1 MRLLKIYLFLIFA
14 ILFTVQTA
22 LANNTVESTKRL
34 LILGDSLTA
43 GYGLSDEDSFPAQLE
58 KAMKQAG
65 HRVRVVNAG
74 VSGDTSAGG
83 LARLEWALA
92 DAPHIVIV
100 ELGGNDALRGLS
112 PKVTFN
118 NLDSI
123 LKRLK
128 IFGAQVILAGMK
140 APRNLGNDYASEFDQ
155 VYPQLA
161 RKHNVIFYPFF
172 LDGVALDLKLNQADG
187 IHPNATGVGVIVE
200 RMMPVL
206 EPYFRLQPQTTDN

>member
-14 ILFTVQTA
+14 VTCTVQTA
-22 LANNTVESTKRL
+22 QGNNTAESTKRL

-43 GYGLSDEDSFPAQLE
+43 GYGLAAVESFPAQLE
-58 KAMKQAG
+58 MALKQAG
-65 HRVRVVNAG
+65 HKVTVVNAG

-92 DAPHIVIV
+92 DDPHMVIV

-123 LKRLK
+123 LERLK
-128 IFGAQVILAGMK
+128 ASGVQVVLAGMK
-140 APRNLGNDYASEFDQ
+140 APRNLGDDYASEFDQ
-155 VYPQLA
+155 IYPQLA
-161 RKHNVIFYPFF
+161 SKHNVIFYPFF
-172 LDGVALDLKLNQADG
+172 LEGVALDSALNQVDG
-187 IHPNATGVGVIVE
+187 IHPNTAGVGVIVE
-200 RMMPVL
+200 KMVPVL
-206 EPYFRLQPQTTDN
+206 EPLFSPPTNN

>member
-206 EPYFRLQPQTTDN
+206 EPLLSPSAP